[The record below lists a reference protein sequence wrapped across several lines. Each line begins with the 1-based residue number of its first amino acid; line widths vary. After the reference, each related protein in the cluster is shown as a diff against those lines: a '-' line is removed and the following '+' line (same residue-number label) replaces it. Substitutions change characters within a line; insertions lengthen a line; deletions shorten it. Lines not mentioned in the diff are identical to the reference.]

1 LTVLPSSEHP
11 GPANPAM
18 AHLQRTWRRLG
29 LLTMLVVLAGF
40 GGLARVWALG
50 PAIRWLGLAGLTA
63 GYSLAFLRRN
73 LGRNRSAAGA
83 PLHPDLGLGTLVTL
97 LRGMLLATV
106 SGFLFSIR
114 PPGGL
119 AWAPTILFTS
129 AELLDYLDGYLARR
143 SGRQTELGASFDL
156 ALDNLGMLIGSAL
169 AVWYRV
175 LPWPFL
181 TIGFAGYLF
190 QLGRWARRRS
200 GREVRELP
208 LSSSRRPIAGL
219 MMGFLSAMLWPIV
232 KPPATTL
239 AGLFFLA
246 ALLVSFGRD
255 WLVVSGLLN
264 PASEGYRR
272 TRSLARIVLLRWVPV
287 AARAVT
293 VFSLVAEVSTNAGRL
308 SARATLFQQA
318 GLPFGE
324 RAVGLFLVLEG
335 LGALLIGLGIAGRA
349 AASILLFP
357 IGFTIVAA
365 GLTREPGLLL
375 SGILTVLILGT
386 GAYSLWQPEDRVFTR
401 WLGRPM
407 ESVGRTERCG

>member
-1 LTVLPSSEHP
+1 
-11 GPANPAM
+11 M

-63 GYSLAFLRRN
+63 GYSLAFLKRN
-73 LGRNRSAAGA
+73 LGRNRASAAGA
-83 PLHPDLGLGTLVTL
+83 IYPELGAATRATVT
-97 LRGMLLATV
+97 RGILLAAAC
-106 SGFLFSIR
+106 GFLFSPR

-119 AWAPTILFTS
+119 AWAPAILFAT

-143 SGRQTELGASFDL
+143 SGRQTELGVSFDL

-181 TIGFAGYLF
+181 TIGLAGYLF

-208 LSSSRRPIAGL
+208 PSSSRRPIAGL
-219 MMGFLSAMLWPIV
+219 MMGFLSAVLWPILE
-232 KPPATTL
+232 PPATTL

-246 ALLVSFGRD
+246 PLLVSFARD
-255 WLVVSGLLN
+255 WLVVSGLVN

-272 TRSLARIVLLRWVPV
+272 ARSLARTVLLRWVPV
-287 AARAVT
+287 PARAVT
-293 VFSLVAEVSTNAGRL
+293 VLSLVAEVSTNAGRL
-308 SARATLFQQA
+308 SARAMLFQQA

-324 RAVGLFLVLEG
+324 RAVGLFLILEG

-349 AASILLFP
+349 AAFVLLFP
-357 IGFTIVAA
+357 VGFTIVAA
-365 GLTREPGLLL
+365 GLTDGSAVLL
-375 SGILTVLILGT
+375 SGVLTVVILGT
-386 GAYSLWQPEDRVFTR
+386 GAFSLWQPEDRIFTR
-401 WLGRPM
+401 RLGRPM
-407 ESVGRTERCG
+407 ESVGGKEGSG

>member
-1 LTVLPSSEHP
+1 
-11 GPANPAM
+11 M
-18 AHLQRTWRRLG
+18 ARLQQTWRRLAP
-29 LLTMLVVLAGF
+29 LAVVALLAGF
-40 GGLARVWALG
+40 GGLSAAWQIES
-50 PAIRWLGLAGLTA
+50 AILWLGLAGLTA
-63 GYSLAFLRRN
+63 GYSLAFLKRN
-73 LGRNRSAAGA
+73 LGRNRASAAGA
-83 PLHPDLGLGTLVTL
+83 IYPELGAATRATVT
-97 LRGMLLATV
+97 RGILLAAAC
-106 SGFLFSIR
+106 GFLFSPR

-119 AWAPTILFTS
+119 AWAPAILFAT

-143 SGRQTELGASFDL
+143 SERQTELGVSFDL

-208 LSSSRRPIAGL
+208 PGSSRRPIAGL
-219 MMGFLSAMLWPIV
+219 MMGFLSAVLWPIL

-246 ALLVSFGRD
+246 PLLVSFARD
-255 WLVVSGLLN
+255 WLVVSGLVN

-272 TRSLARIVLLRWVPV
+272 TRSLARTVLLRWVPV
-287 AARAVT
+287 PARAVT
-293 VFSLVAEVSTNAGRL
+293 VLSLVAEVSTNAGRL
-308 SARATLFQQA
+308 SARAMLFQQA

-324 RAVGLFLVLEG
+324 RAVGLFLILEG

-357 IGFTIVAA
+357 IGFTVVAA
-365 GLTREPGLLL
+365 GLTRDARLLL

-386 GAYSLWQPEDRVFTR
+386 GVYSLWQPEDRIFTR
-401 WLGRPM
+401 RLGRPM
-407 ESVGRTERCG
+407 ESVGRTEGSG